1 MEEEIEIPIFPLNLV
16 VFPGSKI
23 NLHIFEP
30 RYREMMKYCVQNNTG
45 FGICLIKNGEEVG
58 DSDSTPFEIGTYVEF
73 SEIYELPDGRYD
85 IKVEGIHIFQIVNL
99 IYGDL
104 YLKAKIS
111 IFKDPEPQVEFS
123 LNEKRQVMKY
133 LTDYINSI
141 AGLRGEWI
149 SDRKAPLDLNP
160 LFTYGMSVLEIPNT
174 EKQKILENVSLK
186 EQIDTFISILLRET
200 KKNQIR
206 LDKKFLKDKTI
217 LN

>member
-45 FGICLIKNGEEVG
+45 FGICLIKNGEAVG
-58 DSDSTPFEIGTYVEF
+58 DSASTPFEIGTYVEF

-85 IKVEGIHIFQIVNL
+85 IKVEGINTFKIITLV
-99 IYGDL
+99 YDDL
-104 YLKAKIS
+104 YLKGKVIMMNNL
-111 IFKDPEPQVEFS
+111 KPEVEFS

-149 SDRKAPLDLNP
+149 SNRKAPLDLNP

-174 EKQKILENVSLK
+174 EKQKILENISLK
-186 EQIDTFISILLRET
+186 VQIDTFISILLRET

-206 LDKKFLKDKTI
+206 LDKKFLRDKTI

>member
-30 RYREMMKYCVQNNTG
+30 RYRQMMKYCVQNNTG

-58 DSDSTPFEIGTYVEF
+58 DSETTPFEIGTFVEF
-73 SEIYELPDGRYD
+73 TEIYELPDGRYD
-85 IKVEGIHIFQIVNL
+85 IKVEGINTFKIIKL
-99 IYGDL
+99 IHDDL

-111 IFKDPEPQVEFS
+111 MLKDRNLEVEFT

-133 LTDYINSI
+133 LTDYINSV
-141 AGLRGEWI
+141 AGFRGEWI
-149 SDRKAPLDLNP
+149 SDRKAPLELNP
-160 LFTYGMSVLEIPNT
+160 LFTYGMSILEVPNI
-174 EKQKILENVSLK
+174 EKQKILENPSLK
-186 EQIDTFISILLRET
+186 SQIDTFISILLKET
-200 KKNQIR
+200 KNNQIR

>member
-16 VFPGSKI
+16 VFPGSQI

-30 RYREMMKYCVQNNTG
+30 RYRQMMKYCVQNNTG

-58 DSDSTPFEIGTYVEF
+58 DSETTPFEIGTYVEF

-85 IKVEGIHIFQIVNL
+85 IKVEGIHTFQILNL

-186 EQIDTFISILLRET
+186 EQIDTFISILLIET

>member
-85 IKVEGIHIFQIVNL
+85 IKVEGINTFNIITLV
-99 IYGDL
+99 YDDL
-104 YLKAKIS
+104 YLKGKVIMMNNL
-111 IFKDPEPQVEFS
+111 KPEVDFS

-160 LFTYGMSVLEIPNT
+160 LFTDGMSVLEIPNT
-174 EKQKILENVSLK
+174 EKQKILENLTLK

-206 LDKKFLKDKTI
+206 LDKKFLRDKTI

>member
-16 VFPGSKI
+16 VFPGIKI

-30 RYREMMKYCVQNNTG
+30 RYRQMMKYCVQNNTG

-58 DSDSTPFEIGTYVEF
+58 DSETTPFEVGTYVEF

-85 IKVEGIHIFQIVNL
+85 IKVQGINTFKILNL
-99 IYGDL
+99 IYEDL
-104 YLKAKIS
+104 YLKAKVS
-111 IFKDPEPQVEFS
+111 ILKNPNPEVDFS

-133 LTDYINSI
+133 LTDYINSM

-149 SDRKAPLDLNP
+149 SDRKVPLDLTP
-160 LFTYGMSVLEIPNT
+160 LFTYGMTVLEIPNI
-174 EKQKILENVSLK
+174 EKQKILENQSLK
-186 EQIDTFISILLRET
+186 SQIDAFVSILLKET
-200 KKNQIR
+200 KKNQIK
-206 LDKKFLKDKTI
+206 LDKKFLRDKTI

>member
-1 MEEEIEIPIFPLNLV
+1 
-16 VFPGSKI
+16 
-23 NLHIFEP
+23 
-30 RYREMMKYCVQNNTG
+30 
-45 FGICLIKNGEEVG
+45 
-58 DSDSTPFEIGTYVEF
+58 
-73 SEIYELPDGRYD
+73 
-85 IKVEGIHIFQIVNL
+85 
-99 IYGDL
+99 
-104 YLKAKIS
+104 
-111 IFKDPEPQVEFS
+111 
-123 LNEKRQVMKY
+123 MKY